1 MQQSHLHFALVSS
14 NPSVWWAIG
23 QGMYHRM
30 QPGKRDI
37 TLSEGWSGLRWQT
50 HSVLVCGKHLFLGLL
65 TCKRRSAG
73 LCFWQATCLRPAC
86 WCDLP
91 KVLWLWEGAK
101 PEQCEH
107 QSCTASWWTKG
118 ELFPSCLLTNCTAVV
133 LHVSTCIADLQRQTR
148 NVLHARQWRWAIT
161 LRQPSWGNHG
171 PWVNKTSGE
180 STDALSCSLVKRGSL
195 LQWGC
200 LYSLKRK
207 HLAKT
212 C

>member
-1 MQQSHLHFALVSS
+1 MGNRTRYVSPNAAREKRHNPVRRLV
-14 NPSVWWAIG
+14 WAK
-23 QGMYHRM
+23 MT
-30 QPGKRDI
+30 D
-37 TLSEGWSGLRWQT
+37 T
-50 HSVLVCGKHLFLGLL
+50 HGVLVCGKHLFLGLR
-65 TCKRRSAG
+65 TCKRCSAG
-73 LCFWQATCLRPAC
+73 LRFWQATCLRPAC

-101 PEQCEH
+101 PGQCEH

-195 LQWGC
+195 LQWGR

-207 HLAKT
+207 HLAKM